1 MFIFQI
7 TINNLIEIQ
16 LDTDLISNLTTII
29 SVNREIAHRHKINI
43 LQGKEPRTDNIQRS
57 VSRLNICI
65 TSMSETL
72 CMVFHCGVPFAV
84 TSYQQNLE
92 LCREKMR
99 IFSSQTKFLSGN

>member
-72 CMVFHCGVPFAV
+72 HGVSLWGAV
-84 TSYQQNLE
+84 CSYKLPA
-92 LCREKMR
+92 K
-99 IFSSQTKFLSGN
+99 SGVM